1 MPRSKDNEKG
11 GRYMFGSPV
20 DDYIDWDDVDDRGRL
35 TEENFWQAV
44 ADMHDGEVNE
54 FSDRDPMEFI

>member
-1 MPRSKDNEKG
+1 
-11 GRYMFGSPV
+11 MFGSPV
-20 DDYIDWDDVDDRGRL
+20 DDYIDWDAVDDRGRL

-54 FSDRDPMEFI
+54 FSDRDPFEFI